1 MDNTFNNIYNIKEY
15 NLRKEIN
22 KMEANK
28 SNGVGIGFGVAALV
42 SGILSIVTIE
52 FIIVSIIFA
61 IIAIIFGI
69 MGIKKGNK
77 GLSKAGL
84 VLGIVSLAITFLLFL
99 FLEVLDVSLFT
110 IPSWYK

>member
-15 NLRKEIN
+15 NLRKEIH
-22 KMEANK
+22 KMEENK
-28 SNGVGIGFGVAALV
+28 SNSVEIGFGVASLV
-42 SGILSIVTIE
+42 SGVLSIVTIE

-69 MGIKKGNK
+69 MGVKKGNK

-99 FLEVLDVSLFT
+99 FLEVLDISLFT

>member
-15 NLRKEIN
+15 NLRKEIH
-22 KMEANK
+22 KMEENK
-28 SNGVGIGFGVAALV
+28 SNGVGFGVASLV
-42 SGILSIVTIE
+42 SGVLSIVTIE

-69 MGIKKGNK
+69 MGVKKGNK

-99 FLEVLDVSLFT
+99 FLEVLDISLFT